1 MVKSK
6 KIVIKL
12 HCQFSHPSSD
22 KLITLLK
29 DTNINDKELF
39 DMVKNI
45 FSNCKVY
52 QKYKKPKPKPVVSLL
67 LAKKFKE
74 TLALD
79 LKEWKSNLKVSFLHI
94 IDHLARFSAS
104 CY

>member
-1 MVKSK
+1 MNYLMMKSK

-29 DTNINDKELF
+29 DTNINDKELL

-45 FSNCKVY
+45 N
-52 QKYKKPKPKPVVSLL
+52 
-67 LAKKFKE
+67 
-74 TLALD
+74 
-79 LKEWKSNLKVSFLHI
+79 I
-94 IDHLARFSAS
+94 
-104 CY
+104 